1 MPIRVA
7 VAKENTPGELR
18 VAVVPAVAERLSG
31 LGAEVLIEAGAGW
44 RAHYPDTAYAKARI
58 VADTKELY
66 ETAQVVLRVLPPTEE
81 EIDRMAEGTVVIGF
95 MMPHRHPER
104 VARLRDRRI
113 TSFAMEF
120 IPRISRAQGMDA
132 LSSQASAAGYK
143 AVLIGASLTGRFFP
157 MLTTAAGTI
166 RPAKVLI
173 IGAGVAGLQAI
184 ATARRLGAIVEA
196 YDVRSI
202 TKEQVQSLGAKFVD
216 VGVDAQ
222 AAGGYARELT
232 DEEKA
237 RAAEALGRHV
247 AAAEVVITTA
257 AVPGRTAPR
266 ILTTAMVE
274 QMRPGAVIVDL
285 AAESGGNCE
294 LTQPGESVDH
304 GGVLIHGPLNVP
316 SMLAADASEM
326 YARNILNFLSLM
338 IKDGELAPDWNDEVI
353 AQSTLT
359 RDGAIRHE
367 ATRNLVEG
375 GNR

>member
-31 LGAEVLIEAGAGW
+31 LGVEVLIEAGAGW
-44 RAHYPDTAYAKARI
+44 RAHYPDAAYAKARI
-58 VADTKELY
+58 VTDTKELY
-66 ETAQVVLRVLPPTEE
+66 EAAQVVLRVLPPTEE

-95 MMPHRHPER
+95 MMPYRYPER

-120 IPRISRAQGMDA
+120 IPRISRAQSMDA

-143 AVLIGASLTGRFFP
+143 AVLIGAGLTGRFFP

-196 YDVRSI
+196 YDVRSV
-202 TKEQVQSLGAKFVD
+202 TKEQVESLGAKFVD

-222 AAGGYARELT
+222 ASGGYARELT

-237 RAAEALGRHV
+237 RTAEALGRHV

-338 IKDGELAPDWNDEVI
+338 IKDGELAPDWDDEVI

-375 GNR
+375 GN

>member
-31 LGAEVLIEAGAGW
+31 LGVEVLIEAGAGR
-44 RAHYPDTAYAKARI
+44 RAHYPDAAYAKARI

-66 ETAQVVLRVLPPTEE
+66 EAAQVVLRVLPPTEE

-95 MMPHRHPER
+95 MMPYRHPER

-120 IPRISRAQGMDA
+120 IPRISRAQSMDA

-143 AVLIGASLTGRFFP
+143 AVLIGAGLTGRFFP

-196 YDVRSI
+196 YDVRSV
-202 TKEQVQSLGAKFVD
+202 TKEQVESLGAKFVD

-222 AAGGYARELT
+222 TSGGYARELT

-338 IKDGELAPDWNDEVI
+338 IKDGEFAPDWNDEVI